1 MENDRRPETVD
12 AELDATGLNCPLPI
26 LRTKLRLADMA
37 PGQLLHV
44 KATDPHSVIDFQAF
58 CLRTDNEMAYLTDDG
73 ALFEFYI
80 RKANA

>member
-1 MENDRRPETVD
+1 MEQQLRPQAVD

-37 PGQLLHV
+37 PGELLHV

-73 ALFEFYI
+73 ELYEFYI
-80 RKANA
+80 RKADA